1 MAFLARLAAFGNGV
15 GAAVVEVE
23 PAASDCLTT
32 DGFRRQRGGLD
43 VARPLVAGVVHIGV
57 DVPLRL
63 HAVDRA
69 TGAPSVRLPLSSV
82 EPVYG
87 LNPRVLVANHY
98 PERGRPAPQP
108 QRRRSALPLEHISLP
123 VRLPGQHL
131 HPQLGCS
138 SWDSPS
144 GQGGSNT

>member
-1 MAFLARLAAFGNGV
+1 M
-15 GAAVVEVE
+15 
-23 PAASDCLTT
+23 
-32 DGFRRQRGGLD
+32 
-43 VARPLVAGVVHIGV
+43 ARPLVAGVVHICV

-69 TGAPSVRLPLSSV
+69 AGAPSVQLPLSSV

-87 LNPRVLVANHY
+87 LNPHGLVANHY
-98 PERGRPAPQP
+98 PERDHPTPQH
-108 QRRRSALPLEHISLP
+108 QRRRSALPPEHISLP

-138 SWDSPS
+138 SWDGPS
-144 GQGGSNT
+144 GQAGSNV

>member
-32 DGFRRQRGGLD
+32 NGFRRQCGGLD
-43 VARPLVAGVVHIGV
+43 VAWPLVAGVVHICV
-57 DVPLRL
+57 DMPLRL

-69 TGAPSVRLPLSSV
+69 AGAPSVRLPLRSV

-87 LNPRVLVANHY
+87 LNPHGLVANHY
-98 PERGRPAPQP
+98 PERGRPAPQ
-108 QRRRSALPLEHISLP
+108 QRRRSALPPEYISLP
-123 VRLPGQHL
+123 VRLPRQYL

-138 SWDSPS
+138 SWDGPS